1 MLYYPRVE
9 GRMVGMDGE
18 TCLRQA
24 YDAIFQGD
32 FESAVFWF
40 GQAISI
46 EPENAAYHY
55 KGSITCA
62 RSGKLSL
69 ALAYAEK
76 AVELDQQ
83 DPAYRLN
90 LRTIMARQRILE
102 TRHLLSQTAPDLE
115 KSFGLLKEAA
125 QLDPLSAEARFM
137 LGILY
142 RMQRDYELAIDN
154 LRDAVQLEPGHEEAR
169 RLLHEVRTERR
180 RFLKQQY
187 SNSQYNPRR
196 NR

>member
-1 MLYYPRVE
+1 MLYYPRIE

-24 YDAIFQGD
+24 YEAIFQGD

-40 GQAISI
+40 GQAIAF

-62 RSGKLSL
+62 RRGKLSR
-69 ALAYAEK
+69 ALVYASK
-76 AVELDQQ
+76 AVELDPQ
-83 DPAYRLN
+83 DPVYQLN
-90 LRTIMARQRILE
+90 LRTILARQRILE
-102 TRHLLSQTAPDLE
+102 TRHLLSQPAPDLE
-115 KSFGLLKEAA
+115 KSCALLKEAA
-125 QLDPLSAEARFM
+125 QLDPLSAEARLL

-142 RMQRDYELAIDN
+142 RMQRDYQLALDN
-154 LRDAVQLEPGHEEAR
+154 LRDALQLEPGHEEAS

-180 RFLKQQY
+180 RYLKQQY
-187 SNSQYNPRR
+187 SLSQYNPRR